1 MPNRKSRRAFTLLEL
16 IIVITILALTATFV
30 LPNISA
36 IFGLGMKGACVE
48 VGEMIRFTY
57 NQAVIKNKVF
67 RIVYD
72 LEGDNYWIEYG
83 EPIEEEKKKEGEE
96 EETRSKEAK
105 KEEENEE
112 EKESRI
118 AIRANFSMYEDE
130 SGTFEK
136 ESLPSGI
143 SFHGIYTEHSGRL
156 VKEGKEFVLF
166 FPNGSCEKAFV
177 YLEDRNERIYTI
189 EINPVIGTVKILENY
204 AEPEEKKES

>member
-1 MPNRKSRRAFTLLEL
+1 MPNRKKCRAFTLLEL
-16 IIVITILALTATFV
+16 IIVVTILALTATFV

-72 LEGDNYWIEYG
+72 LEGDNFWIEYG
-83 EPIEEEKKKEGEE
+83 EPIEEEKKKEGEGEGE
-96 EETRSKEAK
+96 EETRSTEDRK
-105 KEEENEE
+105 KEENEE

-143 SFHGIYTEHSGRL
+143 
-156 VKEGKEFVLF
+156 
-166 FPNGSCEKAFV
+166 
-177 YLEDRNERIYTI
+177 
-189 EINPVIGTVKILENY
+189 
-204 AEPEEKKES
+204 